1 MTKPY
6 HIDSLFHKT
15 KKKFLQLNIASKML
29 LGFFPLFTLIVLMAV
44 FALTNLGRLNK
55 INQQIVETDI
65 PLIQAT
71 ERMIECLY
79 SQELHGNRYIILK
92 SPQKLELFSSAGLE
106 FKNQILIISELLGRD
121 KAVVTRLS
129 TLHDEYNSIF
139 MEWFQYIGTPSSI
152 QKDYKEILEEKQE
165 ELIGIIRGISSR
177 ASSELNEKMQMAT
190 HIGLKSSR
198 FFAALCIVSIFIGIG
213 AALLITKNI
222 SGAVI
227 RLKIATNEIS
237 KGKFDYIPDIHNQDE
252 LGELA
257 HSFSEMGKRLK
268 RLEEMYL
275 DTSPL
280 TRLPGGIAI
289 ENVLKKRI
297 NAGISFAF
305 CLIDL
310 DNFKAYNDHY
320 GYARGNQALKNT
332 ARIIEKAAKKYGTDD
347 TFSGHIGGDD
357 FVIITSIDRYEDIC
371 RFIIDEFDK
380 TVEKLYDSVD
390 LSLGKIIHKSRT
402 GKELKFPI
410 MTISIGVV
418 TNEMGNFKH
427 FVQVGELAAEIK
439 NYAKSKKGSVYC
451 VDRRKRSS

>member
-1 MTKPY
+1 
-6 HIDSLFHKT
+6 
-15 KKKFLQLNIASKML
+15 
-29 LGFFPLFTLIVLMAV
+29 MAV
-44 FALTNLGRLNK
+44 FALTNLSKLNK
-55 INQQIVETDI
+55 INRRIVETDI
-65 PLIQAT
+65 PFIQAT
-71 ERMIECLY
+71 ERMVEHLY

-92 SPQKLELFSSAGLE
+92 SPQKMELFSSAGLE
-106 FKNQILIISELLGRD
+106 FKNQILIISELLEID
-121 KAVVTRLS
+121 KTVITRLS

-139 MEWFQYIGTPSSI
+139 MEWFQYIDNPSSI
-152 QKDYKEILEEKQE
+152 QKDYKNILEEKQE
-165 ELIGIIRGISSR
+165 ELIGLIRGISSQ
-177 ASSELNEKMQMAT
+177 ASSELNDKMLTAT
-190 HIGLKSSR
+190 RIGLKSSR
-198 FFAALCIVSIFIGIG
+198 IFAAICIFSIFIGIG

-222 SGAVI
+222 SGAI
-227 RLKIATNEIS
+227 NRLKIATDEIS
-237 KGKFDYIPDIHNQDE
+237 KGKFDYIPDIPNQDE

-257 HSFSEMGKRLK
+257 QSFSEMARRLK

-320 GYARGNQALKNT
+320 GYARGNQALKST

-347 TFSGHIGGDD
+347 TFLGHIGGDD
-357 FVIITSIDRYEDIC
+357 FVIITSIDRYDDIC

-380 TVEKLYDSVD
+380 TVQKLYDSVD
-390 LSLGKIIHKSRT
+390 FSLGKIIHKSRA
-402 GKELKFPI
+402 GKELKFSI

-418 TNEMGNFKH
+418 TSKMGDFKH

>member
-1 MTKPY
+1 MMKPY
-6 HIDSLFHKT
+6 HIDSLFLKT
-15 KKKFLQLNIASKML
+15 KKKFLQLNIVSKML

-139 MEWFQYIGTPSSI
+139 MEWFQYIDTPSSI

-165 ELIGIIRGISSR
+165 ELIGLIRGISSR
-177 ASSELNEKMQMAT
+177 SSSELNEKMQMAT

-237 KGKFDYIPDIHNQDE
+237 KGKFDYIPDIRNQDE

-332 ARIIEKAAKKYGTDD
+332 ARIIDKAAKKYGTDD